1 VASASYTLP
10 KTAQSAPPNFY
21 SQAGQMAAGQGAG
34 AGAGGKS
41 AGGPG
46 GSSAGPA
53 TPGSGV
59 DPSEAKSE
67 FVQNMAKLLK
77 VLAAMGKTKPNGVDI
92 KKYTDAAAQVMHDCL
107 EQVSTGGDDNQT
119 PDTTDQGSPAD
130 VGSTG
135 PPAAAAPPG
144 GGAGAGASSPA
155 AA

>member
-21 SQAGQMAAGQGAG
+21 SQAGQMAAGQSDS
-34 AGAGGKS
+34 GGNS

-46 GSSAGPA
+46 GSSAGPS
-53 TPGSGV
+53 TPGSGT

-119 PDTTDQGSPAD
+119 PDSDQGSPAD

-135 PPAAAAPPG
+135 PAQPSPAGGGSG
-144 GGAGAGASSPA
+144 GGASSGAPA
-155 AA
+155 VAA